1 MSIEFVLVQQTT
13 LWSDWI
19 VMNNPGNNGII
30 TEKRTKFVCTIG
42 LTSEHELPEIKSDS
56 TMYRICNNQER
67 TDCQETGLL

>member
-1 MSIEFVLVQQTT
+1 
-13 LWSDWI
+13 
-19 VMNNPGNNGII
+19 MNNPGNNGII